1 MPIKNSCHFTLHDF
15 TSEKKNDGI
24 LMISHHK
31 IKMIYHKN
39 VGAFSTISQ
48 NIDAQFPKIFRS
60 KTFGTLKL
68 LERFM
73 ERLFCFS
80 YGVNLFNTLI
90 FFLSVPKV
98 IKI

>member
-1 MPIKNSCHFTLHDF
+1 MLVHF
-15 TSEKKNDGI
+15 
-24 LMISHHK
+24 
-31 IKMIYHKN
+31 
-39 VGAFSTISQ
+39 Q
-48 NIDAQFPKIFRS
+48 QFPKIFRS